1 MGLTE
6 AVQRKLVLF
15 ASVPFQFTADL
26 VVQVE
31 RISHDR
37 ELHAML
43 MEQIQKSPEIRMQD
57 RIPAGQ
63 VKVGRTAEHFAE
75 VQAVVKR
82 ILHLAP
88 GHGFEAGMIACS
100 KDRAVF
106 ASLVALIR
114 DMPLKRKVR
123 FHSVI
128 LR

>member
-1 MGLTE
+1 
-6 AVQRKLVLF
+6 
-15 ASVPFQFTADL
+15 
-26 VVQVE
+26 
-31 RISHDR
+31 
-37 ELHAML
+37 

-57 RIPAGQ
+57 RISSGQ
-63 VKVGRTAEHFAE
+63 VEVGRTTEHFTE

-82 ILHLAP
+82 VLHLAP

-100 KDRAVF
+100 KDIAVF
-106 ASLVALIR
+106 ASLVTFIR